1 MMCLISVVLAL
12 AMSAITA
19 PAQDSSPDIPMI
31 LSDTKGYDFGP
42 YIHNVLTRVRQNW
55 YALVPEVVPKG
66 QKGRAVVVFT
76 IVRDGKAQDLRLV
89 ASAGNQALDR
99 AATGAIEIS
108 SPFAPLPAEFN
119 GDRIVLELPF
129 LYNLKA
135 GDR

>member
-1 MMCLISVVLAL
+1 MRPLAFALAL

-19 PAQDSSPDIPMI
+19 SAQDSSTDIPTI

-55 YALVPEVVPKG
+55 YALVPEVVLKG

-89 ASAGNQALDR
+89 ASAGHQALDR
-99 AATGAIEIS
+99 AATGAIETS
-108 SPFAPLPAEFN
+108 SPFAPLPTEFK
-119 GDRIVLELPF
+119 GDRIVLQLPF
-129 LYNLKA
+129 LYNF
-135 GDR
+135 